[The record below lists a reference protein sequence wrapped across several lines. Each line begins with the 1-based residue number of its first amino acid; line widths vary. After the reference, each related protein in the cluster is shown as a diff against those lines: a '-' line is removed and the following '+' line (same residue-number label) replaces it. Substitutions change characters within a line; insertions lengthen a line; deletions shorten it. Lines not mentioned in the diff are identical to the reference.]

1 MMEAAC
7 KGAKKN
13 GGLTIGIL
21 PSNSKED
28 ANAHVDIALPTGLGY
43 ARNFLVAK
51 SSDAVIA
58 IGGAAGTL
66 SELAIAWFSDRPI
79 VALTGAGGWSDKL
92 ADSRIDERRQD
103 RVHAAS
109 SAEEALKVISELL
122 GWE

>member
-1 MMEAAC
+1 MEAAC
-7 KGAKKN
+7 RGAKTH

-28 ANAHVDIALPTGLGY
+28 ANPHVDIALPTGLGY

-66 SELAIAWFSDRPI
+66 SEIAIAWFSDRPI
-79 VALTGAGGWSDKL
+79 VAVVGSGGWAEKL
-92 ADSRIDERRQD
+92 ADSRIDERRED
-103 RVHAAS
+103 RVYAAS
-109 SAEEALKVISELL
+109 SAEEALGIISKLL

>member
-1 MMEAAC
+1 MEAAC
-7 KGAKKN
+7 RGAKTH

-28 ANAHVDIALPTGLGY
+28 ANPHVDIALPTGLGY

-79 VALTGAGGWSDKL
+79 VAVTGSGGWAEKL
-92 ADSRIDERRQD
+92 AGSRIDERRED
-103 RVHAAS
+103 RVHAVS
-109 SAEEALKVISELL
+109 TAEEALGIISKLL